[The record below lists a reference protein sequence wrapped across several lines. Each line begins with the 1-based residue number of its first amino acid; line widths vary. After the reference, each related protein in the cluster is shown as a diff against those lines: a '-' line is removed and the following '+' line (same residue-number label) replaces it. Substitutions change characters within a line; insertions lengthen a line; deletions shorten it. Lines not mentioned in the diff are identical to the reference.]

1 MKLFTSILAVLGL
14 ALALPACDYKP
25 ESKANLLADSGFKQ
39 LSLNSPAK
47 LAAFKT
53 LPAHRL
59 SKTNFKGKSVWVYP
73 DRNVCGCLYIGSQAS
88 YDAYIKKATQQM
100 KASYDAYIKKATQQM
115 IDTRVNQ
122 MYDNNDT
129 DPYNPTAT
137 MAGIEWG
144 DAWDTADMYGLYL
157 N

>member
-14 ALALPACDYKP
+14 GIALLACAYQP

-39 LSLNSPAK
+39 LPVTTPKQIESFRSLP
-47 LAAFKT
+47 
-53 LPAHRL
+53 PHRL
-59 SKTNFKGKSVWVYP
+59 TKTTFKGKSVWVYP

-100 KASYDAYIKKATQQM
+100 

-122 MYDNNDT
+122 MYDNNDP
-129 DPYNPTAT
+129 DPYNPTAM

-144 DAWDTADMYGLYL
+144 DAWDTADAYGLYV

>member
-1 MKLFTSILAVLGL
+1 MKLYTSIIAILTLGVGLLAC
-14 ALALPACDYKP
+14 AYQP
-25 ESKANLLADSGFKQ
+25 ESKVDLLSESGFKT
-39 LSLNSPAK
+39 LSLNTPAK
-47 LAAFKT
+47 VASFKS

-59 SKTNFKGKSVWVYP
+59 SKTTFKGRPVWVYP
-73 DRNVCGCLYIGSQAS
+73 DRNVCGCLYIGSQTA
-88 YDAYIKKATQQM
+88 
-100 KASYDAYIKKATQQM
+100 YDAYIKKATQQM

-122 MYDNNDT
+122 MYDNNDP

>member
-73 DRNVCGCLYIGSQAS
+73 DRNVCGCLYIGGQTA
-88 YDAYIKKATQQM
+88 
-100 KASYDAYIKKATQQM
+100 YDAYIKKATQQM

-122 MYDNNDT
+122 MYDNNDP

>member
-1 MKLFTSILAVLGL
+1 MKLYTSIIAILMLGVGLLAC
-14 ALALPACDYKP
+14 AYQP
-25 ESKANLLADSGFKQ
+25 ESKVDLLSESGFKT
-39 LSLNSPAK
+39 LSLNTPAK
-47 LAAFKT
+47 VASFKS

-59 SKTNFKGKSVWVYP
+59 SRTTFKGRPVWVYP
-73 DRNVCGCLYIGSQAS
+73 DRNVCGCLYIGSQTA
-88 YDAYIKKATQQM
+88 
-100 KASYDAYIKKATQQM
+100 YDAYIKKATQQM

-122 MYDNNDT
+122 MYDNNDP

>member
-1 MKLFTSILAVLGL
+1 MLGVGLLAC
-14 ALALPACDYKP
+14 AYQP
-25 ESKANLLADSGFKQ
+25 ESKVDLLSDAGFKT
-39 LSLNSPAK
+39 LSLNTPAK
-47 LAAFKT
+47 VASFRS
-53 LPAHRL
+53 LPPHRL
-59 SKTNFKGKSVWVYP
+59 TKTTFKGKSVWVYP
-73 DRNVCGCLYIGSQAS
+73 DRNVCGCLYIGSQV
-88 YDAYIKKATQQM
+88 
-100 KASYDAYIKKATQQM
+100 SYDAYIKKATQQM

-122 MYDNNDT
+122 MYDNNDP

>member
-1 MKLFTSILAVLGL
+1 MKLYTSIIAILMLGVGLLAC
-14 ALALPACDYKP
+14 AYQP
-25 ESKANLLADSGFKQ
+25 ESKVDLLSESGFKT
-39 LSLNSPAK
+39 LSLNTPAK
-47 LAAFKT
+47 VASFKS

-59 SKTNFKGKSVWVYP
+59 SKTTFKGRPVWVYP
-73 DRNVCGCLYIGSQAS
+73 DRNVCGCLYIGSQTA
-88 YDAYIKKATQQM
+88 
-100 KASYDAYIKKATQQM
+100 YDAYIKKATQQM

-122 MYDNNDT
+122 MYDNNDP